1 MLIVGWVNIMNRIVK
16 TGAIT
21 LYTCVVLIIA
31 VGFAAYQL
39 FQGMMW
45 KKETAR
51 FAESAGRS
59 EAMGL
64 FKKGY
69 RWKYVI
75 DGKRDETTRLNR
87 MDRPF
92 DLFAVFYQ
100 PILGSAHKFA
110 TEAYVSAFNA
120 QMDTMVARPDRF
132 PSEPDNATA
141 ANRTQPSRVETNRTS
156 VAVGSDH

>member
-1 MLIVGWVNIMNRIVK
+1 MNRIFK

-31 VGFAAYQL
+31 GGFAAYEL
-39 FQGMMW
+39 VQGLMW
-45 KKETAR
+45 KQETKR

-75 DGKRDETTRLNR
+75 DGKRDEDTRLNR
-87 MDRPF
+87 MDGPF
-92 DLFAVFYQ
+92 ELFAVFYQ
-100 PILGSAHKFA
+100 PSLGSAHKFA
-110 TEAYVSAFNA
+110 TETYVSAFNA
-120 QMDTMVARPDRF
+120 QMDTMIAKPERF
-132 PSEPDNATA
+132 LGAPNNAGA
-141 ANRTQPSRVETNRTS
+141 ANRSQPTRVETNRTS
-156 VAVGSDH
+156 VGAGFDR